1 MLMNNF
7 SEFKYEAG
15 IDEAGR
21 GCLAG
26 PVTAAAVIFDKN
38 FSNYELND
46 SKKIS
51 LKKRIELKKIIE
63 ENCLAYSVAFVSPKE
78 IDKKNILNSTYMAMH
93 KAIDN
98 LCIKPNFISVD
109 GNKFQPYNDIP
120 YKCIIKGD
128 QKYQNIAAASIL
140 AKTYRDEYM
149 KKIDVDFP
157 NYNWCKN
164 KGYGTKHH
172 IDMILKYGKTIHH
185 RLSFKI
191 KPKQLNLQFN
201 Q

>member
-1 MLMNNF
+1 MLLNNF

-26 PVTAAAVIFDKN
+26 PVTAAAVIFDKDFN
-38 FSNYELND
+38 HYELND

-51 LKKRIELKKIIE
+51 LKKRLELKRVIQ
-63 ENCLAYSVAFVSPKE
+63 ENSLAYSVAFVSPKE
-78 IDKKNILNSTYMAMH
+78 IDKKNILNSTFIAMH
-93 KAIDN
+93 KAIEN
-98 LCIKPNFISVD
+98 LSIKPNFILVD
-109 GNKFQPYNDIP
+109 GNKFKPFENIP
-120 YKCIIKGD
+120 YKCIIMGD

-140 AKTYRDEYM
+140 AKTYRDDYM
-149 KKIDVDFP
+149 KKIDIDFP
-157 NYNWCKN
+157 NYDWSKN

-172 IDMILKYGKTIHH
+172 INMILKYGKTIHH